1 MKSSRSAERR
11 GHKLGLNLQKM
22 LCLKSNCNANIGD
35 KTLTEVH
42 RPESEHSSGSTS
54 LARQRSMEDDE
65 EFEKARR
72 RRTRLSNSAPNHEEI
87 AEEQHTSENSTR
99 FNDQEETSSPSLE
112 DETVPF
118 AEMLRRR
125 EEDKRR
131 HQRETLQSLK
141 LAKFASETEVEKES
155 TGKQENEN
163 QKPDMQKAVNNA
175 QWKKSDEDCRKKI
188 DELTIKEKEANNSV
202 ARKQNHSG
210 KENACSQSPLQSP
223 LSPVH
228 TTRAFISLGRPK
240 EVKSPTRLK
249 TQLSFENDKCYQQ
262 ENSSTLI
269 ANDCFRPQ
277 AKSTEP
283 KMGERREC
291 EQTRQEP
298 PKRESVRKA
307 GTQEVKRTSAVIT
320 QIRHQKNE
328 TSSEDSNSNAVPFCR
343 LTARATSFRVSNSE
357 VKSQPFQR
365 SASLRIPKKID
376 DRLEQYTKA
385 IQRSDSRKAKQ
396 SPSNYLTRPLEGVA
410 SKRCVFEKE
419 DAQDSS
425 ARHYTSRKEAVGLYV
440 RVAVRINQWVTRA
453 QESRK
458 TFGCKDIR
466 PGDVANKRNL
476 WENKADSLEKKELH
490 AKGTAASLGFFTPS

>member
-188 DELTIKEKEANNSV
+188 DELTIKQEKEANNSV

-476 WENKADSLEKKELH
+476 WENKADSLEKELH
-490 AKGTAASLGFFTPS
+490 AKSNMSK